1 MSDEQ
6 NPPPPIAPL
15 KEVERRKRIWPW
27 MLLQFLPAVVLT
39 IFFLLVLGSNS
50 QRRFSVPPQ
59 IICAAVFLYGY
70 ILSFFFY
77 RSRGKSILFSLL
89 ASVGMTLVVF
99 AANAILIV
107 GIVFVGCLVALG
119 GRGKW

>member
-6 NPPPPIAPL
+6 NPPPPVAPL

-39 IFFLLVLGSNS
+39 FFFLLVLGFNS

-59 IICAAVFLYGY
+59 IICGIVISYCY
-70 ILSFFFY
+70 VLSFFFY

-89 ASVGMTLVVF
+89 VSVGTALIVF

-119 GRGKW
+119 GHGKW